1 MQEESAHSGVARD
14 CVRSYYE
21 VGVGR
26 GKALCAGRERCL
38 VGDGRAGRNDKR
50 AK

>member
-1 MQEESAHSGVARD
+1 M
-14 CVRSYYE
+14 E
-21 VGVGR
+21 VGGGEGR

-38 VGDGRAGRNDKR
+38 VRDGMAGGNKKR